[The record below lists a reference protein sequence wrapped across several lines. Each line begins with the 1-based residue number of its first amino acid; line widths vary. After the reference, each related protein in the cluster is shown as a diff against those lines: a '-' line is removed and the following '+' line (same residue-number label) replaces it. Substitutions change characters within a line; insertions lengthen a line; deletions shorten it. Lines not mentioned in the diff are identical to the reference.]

1 MCRPQRHPV
10 GVHVTPGVTLLADCV
25 ARLVGANGDLRVP
38 VDQFDRAKSG
48 AKFNRYSQKNCVPVS
63 PKGALVDVG
72 APDEDIAVIHDL

>member
-1 MCRPQRHPV
+1 MRRPQRHPV
-10 GVHVTPGVTLLADCV
+10 SVHVAPGIALLADRV

-63 PKGALVDVG
+63 PKGALVDIG
-72 APDEDIAVIHDL
+72 APDKDVAVIHDL